1 VTELLSH
8 ISLLLLFS
16 ALVSAF
22 FGALTR
28 ATLQEGARVALLL
41 FLSMVGISLAL
52 AYLMAPFP
60 LR

>member
-1 VTELLSH
+1 MVSH
-8 ISLLLLFS
+8 LFLLLLFS
-16 ALVSAF
+16 ALVSVF

-28 ATLQEGARVALLL
+28 DTLREGARVALIL

-52 AYLMAPFP
+52 AYIMAPFP

>member
-1 VTELLSH
+1 VLSH

-16 ALVSAF
+16 ALVSVF

-28 ATLQEGARVALLL
+28 STPREGARVALLL
-41 FLSMVGISLAL
+41 FLSMAGISLAL

-60 LR
+60 LH

>member
-1 VTELLSH
+1 MLSH
-8 ISLLLLFS
+8 MFLLLLFS
-16 ALVSAF
+16 ALVSVF

-28 ATLQEGARVALLL
+28 STLREGARVALLL